1 MQEIETKT
9 NINTIK
15 ELSEIKGKKIAVIGA
30 GRTGI
35 SLARFLSRYGAEVL
49 ISDHKSEAEL
59 FNFLEEIEKLSVK
72 VELEGNNPNSLA
84 KQDCVILSPGV
95 PRNLSLFKHLESL
108 GIQITGEFEFV
119 SRFIKEPM
127 VVITGTNGKTTVLEM
142 AELFLKHSGVKV
154 WSGGNYKRPLSEYLC
169 SDERADVLL
178 VEASS
183 FMLEHVN
190 LAKPNHIVFT
200 NLAQNH
206 LDRYNGSMEEYINAK
221 KKIFKN
227 TDGKVTSILNADN
240 STIIDELAR
249 DPIVQKGRIFYF
261 SCKRSLKPQI
271 MNIGGAIMIDGE
283 IQIRTSL
290 EVEYYNLKNCLL
302 KGQHSYENLM
312 AAILIAKEYGG
323 SWQHIQRG
331 IDEYKGS
338 PHRLEYVRRVEG
350 ISFYNDSKA
359 TNVHAVSRAL
369 EAFEENVILIMGG
382 KNTGLNYKPLADI
395 VRRKVKTLILI
406 GETKELINRHIGES
420 TETFLIGTFDEAVFI
435 AYNKSR
441 IKDIVLLSPG
451 SPSFDTFN
459 SYEERGNHFKK
470 IIYQLK

>member
-1 MQEIETKT
+1 MEMDLVSKKT
-9 NINTIK
+9 ITN
-15 ELSEIKGKKIAVIGA
+15 LSEIKGKKIAVVGA

-35 SLARFLSRYGAEVL
+35 ALAKFLSRYEAEVL

-59 FNFLEEIEKLSVK
+59 FNFLGEIEKLPVK
-72 VELEGNNPNSLA
+72 VELEGNNLNSLS
-84 KQDCVILSPGV
+84 KQDYVILSPGV
-95 PRNLSLFKHLESL
+95 PSSLNLFKHLKSL
-108 GIQITGEFEFV
+108 GIQITGEFEFA

-142 AELFLKHSGVKV
+142 AELFLKESEVKV

-169 SDERADVLL
+169 SDDKADVLL

-183 FMLEHVN
+183 FMLEHVDQS
-190 LAKPNHIVFT
+190 KPSHIVVT

-206 LDRYNGSMEEYINAK
+206 LDRYNGSMENYIKAK

-227 TDGKVTSILNADN
+227 IDENVTSILNADN
-240 STIIDELAR
+240 STVIDELAR
-249 DPIVQKGRIFYF
+249 DPKIQNGRIFYF
-261 SCKRSLKPQI
+261 SCKKTLKPQI
-271 MNIGGAIMIDGE
+271 MNIGGAVMIDHE
-283 IQIRTSL
+283 IRVRTSP
-290 EVEYYNLKNCLL
+290 EVEYYSLKNCKL
-302 KGQHSYENLM
+302 KGQHSYENIM

-323 SWQHIQRG
+323 QWQHIQRG

-338 PHRLEYVRRVEG
+338 AHRLEYVRRVEG

-369 EAFEENVILIMGG
+369 EAFDDNVILIMGG
-382 KNTGLNYKPLADI
+382 KNTGLNYKPLNDVI
-395 VRRKVKTLILI
+395 RRKVKTLILI
-406 GETKELINRHIGES
+406 GEAKEIINRHVGES

-441 IKDIVLLSPG
+441 INDVVLLSPG
-451 SPSFDTFN
+451 CSSFDHFN